1 MLKGLK
7 GILEKGLQIAAP
19 IIGNAILPGGIGAAA
34 GSGLASLLTGNK
46 PQDALL
52 AAGIAG
58 LGASRFGFGGG
69 QTAQTGGRQINLPF
83 DESSP
88 EAAKFL
94 RNLPKKDSRGIFSKI
109 GSSLFSTQDGK
120 TRPTALGTTLAV
132 GLPAI
137 LAGVGA
143 AQDARRAQPM
153 DPAMY
158 QSAVDRMY
166 GGQFAPPPAE
176 RRIGNL
182 EQRITIPQTTFQGS
196 PPSRANGGIMGTM
209 NQPISYSAMDG
220 SPTGLM
226 TMAEGGE
233 SFPRK
238 TGMITGPGGPKD
250 DKIPA
255 MLSNGEFVFTAKAVD
270 RAGGP
275 KAMYNMMNKL
285 DPESEKPSERA

>member
-34 GSGLASLLTGNK
+34 GSGLASLLAGNK
-46 PQDALL
+46 PQDALM

-58 LGASRFGFGGG
+58 LGASKFGFGKAPT
-69 QTAQTGGRQINLPF
+69 QTSQAVGADIRAGNEMLNFNRR
-83 DESSP
+83 
-88 EAAKFL
+88 A
-94 RNLPKKDSRGIFSKI
+94 PKEN
-109 GSSLFSTQDGK
+109 LFSRIGGALFKDDK
-120 TRPTALGTTLAV
+120 PTALGTSLAV

-137 LAGVGA
+137 LAGLGA
-143 AQDARRAQPM
+143 AQDARKAQPM
-153 DPAMY
+153 DPADY
-158 QSAVDRMY
+158 QSAVDKMY
-166 GGQFAPPPAE
+166 GGQFASPPPE

-182 EQRITIPQTTFQGS
+182 EQRITIPQTSFQTS
-196 PPSRANGGIMGTM
+196 PPSRANGGIMGAM
-209 NQPISYSAMDG
+209 NEPVSYSAMDG

-270 RAGGP
+270 NAGGP

-285 DPESEKPSERA
+285 DPESEKPSERT

>member
-19 IIGNAILPGGIGAAA
+19 IIGNAILPGGVGAGL

-46 PQDALL
+46 PRDALL

-58 LGASRFGFGGG
+58 LGASRFGFGRPS
-69 QTAQTGGRQINLPF
+69 TQTGGKQINLPF
-83 DESSP
+83 DEASRD
-88 EAAKFL
+88 AGDFIRKL
-94 RNLPKKDSRGIFSKI
+94 QNQKKGQGIFS
-109 GSSLFSTQDGK
+109 SLFKTEDGK
-120 TRPTALGTTLAV
+120 TRPSALGTTLAV

-153 DPAMY
+153 DPADY

-166 GGQFAPPPAE
+166 GGQFASPPAE
-176 RRIGNL
+176 RRIGEL
-182 EQRITIPQTTFQGS
+182 EQRITIPQTSFQGS
-196 PPSRANGGIMGTM
+196 PPSRANGGIMGSM
-209 NQPISYSAMDG
+209 NEPISYSAMDG

>member
-1 MLKGLK
+1 MLKGLR

-19 IIGNAILPGGIGAAA
+19 IIGNAILPGGVGAGI
-34 GSGLASLLTGNK
+34 GSGIASLLTGNK
-46 PQDALL
+46 PRDALL
-52 AAGIAG
+52 AAGVAG
-58 LGASRFGFGGG
+58 LGASKFGFGKGPV
-69 QTAQTGGRQINLPF
+69 QTSQAVGNQIRAGNENIVFNRPT
-83 DESSP
+83 
-88 EAAKFL
+88 
-94 RNLPKKDSRGIFSKI
+94 PKPYIFSRI
-109 GSSLFSTQDGK
+109 GGALFKDDK
-120 TRPTALGTTLAV
+120 PTALGTSLAV

-137 LAGVGA
+137 LAGLGA
-143 AQDARRAQPM
+143 AQDARKAQPM

-176 RRIGNL
+176 RRIGEL

-209 NQPISYSAMDG
+209 NEPVSYSAMDG

-233 SFPRK
+233 TFPRK

-275 KAMYNMMNKL
+275 KAMYDMMNKL

>member
-19 IIGNAILPGGIGAAA
+19 IIGNAILPGGVGAGI

-46 PQDALL
+46 PQDALM

-58 LGASRFGFGGG
+58 LGASRFGFGG
-69 QTAQTGGRQINLPF
+69 QQAPKTGGKQINLPF
-83 DESSP
+83 DEASRD
-88 EAAKFL
+88 AGDFI
-94 RNLPKKDSRGIFSKI
+94 RNLQNQKKGPGIFS
-109 GSSLFSTQDGK
+109 SLFKTEDGK
-120 TRPTALGTTLAV
+120 TRPSALGTTLAV

-143 AQDARRAQPM
+143 AADARKAQPM

-176 RRIGNL
+176 RRIGDL

-196 PPSRANGGIMGTM
+196 PPSRANGGFK
-209 NQPISYSAMDG
+209 Y
-220 SPTGLM
+220 
-226 TMAEGGE
+226 
-233 SFPRK
+233 
-238 TGMITGPGGPKD
+238 
-250 DKIPA
+250 
-255 MLSNGEFVFTAKAVD
+255 
-270 RAGGP
+270 
-275 KAMYNMMNKL
+275 
-285 DPESEKPSERA
+285 

>member
-19 IIGNAILPGGIGAAA
+19 ILGNAILPGGIGAAA

-58 LGASRFGFGGG
+58 LGASRFGFGG
-69 QTAQTGGRQINLPF
+69 QQAPKTGGRQVNLPF
-83 DESSP
+83 AENDPRS
-88 EAAKFL
+88 KTFL
-94 RNLPKKDSRGIFSKI
+94 NEMQRDKGNQGIFSR
-109 GSSLFSTQDGK
+109 LFKTEDGK
-120 TRPTALGTTLAV
+120 TRPSALGTTLAV

-143 AQDARRAQPM
+143 AADARKAQPM

-158 QSAVDRMY
+158 QSAVDKMY
-166 GGQFAPPPAE
+166 GGQFAPPPPE

-182 EQRITIPQTTFQGS
+182 EQRITIPQTTFQTS
-196 PPSRANGGIMGTM
+196 PPSRANGGIMGSM
-209 NQPISYSAMDG
+209 NEPVSYSAMDG

-233 SFPRK
+233 TFPRK

-270 RAGGP
+270 NAGGP
-275 KAMYNMMNKL
+275 RAMYNMMNKL
-285 DPESEKPSERA
+285 DPESEKPSERT

>member
-19 IIGNAILPGGIGAAA
+19 IIGNTLLPGGLGTGI
-34 GSGLASLLTGNK
+34 GSGLAKLLTGNK
-46 PQDALL
+46 PQDALM

-58 LGASRFGFGGG
+58 LGASKFGFGKGPV
-69 QTAQTGGRQINLPF
+69 QTSQGVGADIRSGNEMLNFNRR
-83 DESSP
+83 
-88 EAAKFL
+88 A
-94 RNLPKKDSRGIFSKI
+94 PKPNIFSRV
-109 GSSLFSTQDGK
+109 GGALFDSDKGK
-120 TRPTALGTTLAV
+120 PTALGTSLAV

-137 LAGVGA
+137 LAGLGA
-143 AQDARRAQPM
+143 AQDARKAQPM
-153 DPAMY
+153 DPADY
-158 QSAVDRMY
+158 QSAVDKMY

-176 RRIGNL
+176 RRIGDL
-182 EQRITIPQTTFQGS
+182 EQRITIPQTSFQTS
-196 PPSRANGGIMGTM
+196 PPSRANGGIMGAM
-209 NQPISYSAMDG
+209 PNEQVSYSAMDG

-226 TMAEGGE
+226 TMAEGGQ

-238 TGMITGPGGPKD
+238 TGMINGPGGPKD

-270 RAGGP
+270 NAGGP

>member
-34 GSGLASLLTGNK
+34 GSGLASLLAGNK
-46 PQDALL
+46 PRDALM

-58 LGASRFGFGGG
+58 LGASRFGFGKAPVGTSSQAMG
-69 QTAQTGGRQINLPF
+69 ADIRAGNEMLNFNRRAPK
-83 DESSP
+83 ES
-88 EAAKFL
+88 
-94 RNLPKKDSRGIFSKI
+94 IFSRI
-109 GSSLFSTQDGK
+109 GKSLLTTEDGK
-120 TRPTALGTTLAV
+120 TRPTALGTSLAV

-143 AQDARRAQPM
+143 AQDARKAQPM
-153 DPAMY
+153 DPADY

-182 EQRITIPQTTFQGS
+182 EQKITIPQTTFQGS

-209 NQPISYSAMDG
+209 NEPVSYSAMDG

-233 SFPRK
+233 TFPRK

>member
-19 IIGNAILPGGIGAAA
+19 IIGNAILPGGVGAGI
-34 GSGLASLLTGNK
+34 GSGLASLITGNK
-46 PQDALL
+46 PQDALM

-58 LGASRFGFGGG
+58 LGASKFGFGKAPV
-69 QTAQTGGRQINLPF
+69 QTSQAVGADIRAGNEMLNFNRR
-83 DESSP
+83 
-88 EAAKFL
+88 A
-94 RNLPKKDSRGIFSKI
+94 PKPNIFSRI
-109 GSSLFSTQDGK
+109 GGALFKDDK
-120 TRPTALGTTLAV
+120 PTALGTSLAV

-137 LAGVGA
+137 LAGLGA
-143 AQDARRAQPM
+143 AQDARKAQPM
-153 DPAMY
+153 DPADY

-182 EQRITIPQTTFQGS
+182 DQRITIPQTSFQTS
-196 PPSRANGGIMGTM
+196 PPSRANGGIMGAM
-209 NQPISYSAMDG
+209 NEPVSYSAMDG

-233 SFPRK
+233 TFPRK

>member
-19 IIGNAILPGGIGAAA
+19 IIGNAILPGGLGAAA
-34 GSGLASLLTGNK
+34 GSGLASLLAGNK
-46 PQDALL
+46 PQDALM

-58 LGASRFGFGGG
+58 LGASRFGFGG
-69 QTAQTGGRQINLPF
+69 QQAPKTGGKQINLPF
-83 DESSP
+83 ADSDPRS
-88 EAAKFL
+88 KTFL
-94 RNLPKKDSRGIFSKI
+94 DDLKRDKGNQGIFSR
-109 GSSLFSTQDGK
+109 LFKTEDGK
-120 TRPTALGTTLAV
+120 TRPSALGTTLAV

-143 AQDARRAQPM
+143 AADARKAQPM

-158 QSAVDRMY
+158 QSAVDRFY
-166 GGQFAPPPAE
+166 GGQFAPPPAD
-176 RRIGNL
+176 RRIQNL
-182 EQRITIPQTTFQGS
+182 DQRISIPQTSLQTS
-196 PPSRANGGIMGTM
+196 PPSRANGGIMGAM
-209 NQPISYSAMDG
+209 DEPVSYSAMDG

>member
-19 IIGNAILPGGIGAAA
+19 IIGNAILPGGVGAGL

-46 PQDALL
+46 PRDALL

-58 LGASRFGFGGG
+58 LGASRFGFGRPG
-69 QTAQTGGRQINLPF
+69 TQTGGKQINLPF
-83 DESSP
+83 DEASRD
-88 EAAKFL
+88 AGDFIRKL
-94 RNLPKKDSRGIFSKI
+94 QNQKKGQGIFS
-109 GSSLFSTQDGK
+109 SLFKTEDGK
-120 TRPTALGTTLAV
+120 TRPSALGTTLAV

-153 DPAMY
+153 DPADY

-166 GGQFAPPPAE
+166 GGQFASPPAE
-176 RRIGNL
+176 RRIGEL
-182 EQRITIPQTTFQGS
+182 EQRITIPQTSFQGS
-196 PPSRANGGIMGTM
+196 PPSRANGGIMGSM
-209 NQPISYSAMDG
+209 NEPISYSAMDG

>member
-7 GILEKGLQIAAP
+7 GILEKGLQVAAP
-19 IIGNAILPGGIGAAA
+19 LIGNAILPGGIGAAA
-34 GSGLASLLTGNK
+34 GSGLVSLLTGNK

-69 QTAQTGGRQINLPF
+69 QTPQTGGKQVNLPF
-83 DESSP
+83 AESDPRS
-88 EAAKFL
+88 KTFL
-94 RNLPKKDSRGIFSKI
+94 DDLKRDKGNQGIFSR
-109 GSSLFSTQDGK
+109 LFKTEDGK
-120 TRPTALGTTLAV
+120 TRPSALGTTLAV

-143 AQDARRAQPM
+143 AADARKAQPM

-166 GGQFAPPPAE
+166 GGQFAPPPPE
-176 RRIGNL
+176 RRIGDL

-209 NQPISYSAMDG
+209 NEPVSYSAMDG

-233 SFPRK
+233 TFPRK

>member
-1 MLKGLK
+1 MLKGLR

-19 IIGNAILPGGIGAAA
+19 IIGNAILPGGVGAGI

-46 PQDALL
+46 PQDALM
-52 AAGIAG
+52 AAGLAG
-58 LGASRFGFGGG
+58 LGASKFGFG
-69 QTAQTGGRQINLPF
+69 QAPVDTK
-83 DESSP
+83 SSQAIGADIRAGNENIYFKRP
-88 EAAKFL
+88 EQ
-94 RNLPKKDSRGIFSKI
+94 KKGPGIFS
-109 GSSLFSTQDGK
+109 SLLTTEDGK
-120 TRPTALGTTLAV
+120 TRPSALGTTLAV

-143 AQDARRAQPM
+143 AADARKAQPM

-158 QSAVDRMY
+158 QSAVDRFY
-166 GGQFAPPPAE
+166 GGQFAPPPAD
-176 RRIGNL
+176 RRIQNL
-182 EQRITIPQTTFQGS
+182 DQRISIPQTSLQTS
-196 PPSRANGGIMGTM
+196 PPSRANGGIMGAM
-209 NQPISYSAMDG
+209 DEPVSYSAMDG